1 MTWNFNNANNV
12 FEEFYNDPSSDPAK
26 VKRILNDKVRWKNP
40 SQYLAVARDYFN
52 LTVDQVKS
60 HPGFAWIDPKGTALD

>member
-1 MTWNFNNANNV
+1 M
-12 FEEFYNDPSSDPAK
+12 K

-60 HPGFAWIDPKGTALD
+60 RPGFAWIDPKGTALD